1 MDMIIHLPLELIFII
16 LGFSGRWSKM
26 PEGIQT
32 RAGGQPAVRQLV
44 TDELVVELEKSP
56 VEVDRDFRI
65 ITTGPLWGIYR
76 RISPP
81 QMNEWKQQK
90 PEDV

>member
-1 MDMIIHLPLELIFII
+1 
-16 LGFSGRWSKM
+16 M

-65 ITTGPLWGIYR
+65 ITTGPL
-76 RISPP
+76 
-81 QMNEWKQQK
+81 
-90 PEDV
+90 